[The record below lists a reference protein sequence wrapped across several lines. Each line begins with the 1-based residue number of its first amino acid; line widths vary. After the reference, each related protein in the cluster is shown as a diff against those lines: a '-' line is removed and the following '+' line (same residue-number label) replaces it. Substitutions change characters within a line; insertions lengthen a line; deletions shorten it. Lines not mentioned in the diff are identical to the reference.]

1 MNANDRARESAY
13 ETPPSTDTGAR
24 LCFESVWERHGR
36 KIAVFPVTSDDPA
49 EDEHGPDEHIFATVE
64 SVIEDVRRV
73 R

>member
-1 MNANDRARESAY
+1 MTADDRPNESAT
-13 ETPPSTDTGAR
+13 EIRPSDATGAR
-24 LCFESVWERHGR
+24 LCFESVWERRGR
-36 KIAVFPVTSDDPA
+36 RIAVFPVTSDDPA